1 MTVIWPRLRACFGTP
16 SRYKSGWQER
26 DWVSRPVSPL
36 NPSSHSSVCPT
47 TPFLPSPLVPHP
59 SPGALH
65 PPTVRVP
72 LIARLCPASH
82 PHLDPFASLFPILR
96 VSPSFIKDPFHPFS
110 PRHYT
115 FIPCHPPLPCTP
127 FEYLMAT
134 FSSCKPSSVSFCSC
148 FFLNNVIHSF
158 IHAACVNKLHP
169 ACTMKCK

>member
-1 MTVIWPRLRACFGTP
+1 MTVIWPRLWACFGTP

-82 PHLDPFASLFPILR
+82 PILTLLPLCFPSFASHPLSLKTPFILFPSSLHLH
-96 VSPSFIKDPFHPFS
+96 SLSS
-110 PRHYT
+110 S
-115 FIPCHPPLPCTP
+115 PPLH
-127 FEYLMAT
+127 T
-134 FSSCKPSSVSFCSC
+134 FWVFNGDVFKLQAFIGLSL
-148 FFLNNVIHSF
+148 FLLLF
-158 IHAACVNKLHP
+158 K
-169 ACTMKCK
+169 

>member
-1 MTVIWPRLRACFGTP
+1 MTGTRLSQSTC
-16 SRYKSGWQER
+16 
-26 DWVSRPVSPL
+26 L
-36 NPSSHSSVCPT
+36 T
-47 TPFLPSPLVPHP
+47 TQPFLPFLCLSHHALPPFSSCP
-59 SPGALH
+59 SSLPWCPPPSHCPGSSYCSSL
-65 PPTVRVP
+65 P
-72 LIARLCPASH
+72 CFS

-110 PRHYT
+110 PHHYT